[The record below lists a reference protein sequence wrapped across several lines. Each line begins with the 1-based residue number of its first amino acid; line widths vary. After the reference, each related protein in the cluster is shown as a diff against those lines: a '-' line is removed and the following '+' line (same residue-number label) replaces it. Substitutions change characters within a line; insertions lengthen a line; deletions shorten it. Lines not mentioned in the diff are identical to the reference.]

1 MLVREEHT
9 VPPSSASNQAPVRSF
24 KVGEF
29 GWPPGLTFVSE
40 LFDVLR
46 WAMVSNPIDQQGN
59 VRTISL
65 TKTGYKI
72 QDFAVLVFVDYGD

>member
-29 GWPPGLTFVSE
+29 GVATGGGIWVAARE
-40 LFDVLR
+40 QICLR
-46 WAMVSNPIDQQGN
+46 SD
-59 VRTISL
+59 S
-65 TKTGYKI
+65 
-72 QDFAVLVFVDYGD
+72 

>member
-1 MLVREEHT
+1 
-9 VPPSSASNQAPVRSF
+9 
-24 KVGEF
+24 
-29 GWPPGLTFVSE
+29 
-40 LFDVLR
+40 
-46 WAMVSNPIDQQGN
+46 MVSNPIDQQGN